1 MTQQTAATVQQ
12 SAEEPAAVKRR
23 EADLRL
29 VGSRAKRWGLVA
41 LVVLIV
47 AFPMNFGDT
56 YWLGV
61 LNAAGIAAIAAVGLN
76 VLTGYAGQISL
87 GHAFFVCVGAFA
99 AQQVGGTMGLPMIVW
114 LPAAALA
121 GGVCGALVA
130 PFALRLK
137 GPYLAIVSLG
147 LVFVGI
153 FLGRNLPAITG
164 GNEGTVVSA
173 RATLGPLDFE
183 RLQIGSVYFLRE
195 QSLFILI
202 WGCLALVLLFTANV
216 MRTRSGRAMQAVRD
230 HDVAAEVLGV
240 RMMRT
245 QANAFVLSTAI
256 AGLAGGLLAVNLQY
270 IRPDNFDVNL
280 SVQYLAIIVIGGL
293 GATFGPVL
301 GAIFVSLVPVLVD
314 KFSGSLPFMG
324 TPGSRGL
331 STTDLNLILYGALIV
346 VFLVLESKGLVALFR
361 RAHRAVRARRPAA
374 TPR

>member
-1 MTQQTAATVQQ
+1 MAQKHPASVEQPAEAAAPKPSEVD
-12 SAEEPAAVKRR
+12 V
-23 EADLRL
+23 RL
-29 VGSRAKRWGLVA
+29 VRSRFTRWSLVA
-41 LVVLIV
+41 LAVLIV

-61 LNAAGIAAIAAVGLN
+61 LNATGTAAIAAVGLN

-87 GHAFFVCVGAFA
+87 GHAFFVSVGAFT
-99 AQQVGGTMGLPMIVW
+99 AQYVGGAKELPMVVW
-114 LPAAALA
+114 LPAAAIA

-153 FLGRNLPAITG
+153 FLGRNLPSITG

-173 RATLGPLDFE
+173 RATLGPIDFE
-183 RLQIGSVYFLRE
+183 QLQIGSMLFLRE

-216 MRTRSGRAMQAVRD
+216 MRTRGGRAMRAVRD
-230 HDVAAEVLGV
+230 HDIAAEVLGV

-245 QANAFVLSTAI
+245 QANAFILSTAI

-270 IRPDNFDVNL
+270 IRPDNFDVTL
-280 SVQYLAIIVIGGL
+280 SVQFLAIIVIGGL
-293 GATFGPVL
+293 GSTFGPVL
-301 GAIFVSLVPVLVD
+301 GAIFVSMVPVLVD
-314 KFSGSLPFMG
+314 NFSDSLPFMG
-324 TPGSRGL
+324 TPGGHGL
-331 STTDLNLILYGALIV
+331 STTDLNLILYGTLIV
-346 VFLVLESKGLVALFR
+346 VFLLLESKGLVALLG
-361 RAHRAVRARRPAA
+361 RARRAVRAHRPA
-374 TPR
+374 TSSR